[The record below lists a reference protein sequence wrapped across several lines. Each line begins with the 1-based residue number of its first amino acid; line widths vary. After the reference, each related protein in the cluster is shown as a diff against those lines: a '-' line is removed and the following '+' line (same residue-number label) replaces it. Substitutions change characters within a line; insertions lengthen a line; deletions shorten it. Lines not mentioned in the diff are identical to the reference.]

1 MMSIMYRLRSLLAG
15 LVLTCLAS
23 APSTAQ
29 EQAPPHTYVIVH
41 GAWGGSWDWRTVDSL
56 LTAQGHRVFRP
67 DLTGLGKRNHLA
79 SATIGLDTHIQDVVN
94 EILWEELTDVVLVGH
109 SYGGMV
115 ITGVADSIPDRI
127 RELIYVDAF
136 LPEAGESV
144 MRLAG
149 TPMEGLVRAS
159 TRDGLV
165 VPVWEPAE
173 KGLPKDVPHPL
184 KTLTD
189 PIRLKGEYQKVPAR
203 YILTVDGGDRPDSFQ
218 QFADRAERRRVP
230 VQTMEAGHTPERTH
244 PEELV
249 RLITTNR

>member
-1 MMSIMYRLRSLLAG
+1 MSRLPSLLAG
-15 LVLTCLAS
+15 LILTSLIS
-23 APSTAQ
+23 APLTAQ
-29 EQAPPHTYVIVH
+29 EQAPPRTYVIVH

-79 SATIGLDTHIQDVVN
+79 SAAIGLDTHIQDVVN

-115 ITGVADSIPDRI
+115 ITGVADSIPGRI
-127 RELIYVDAF
+127 RALIYVDAF

-144 MRLAG
+144 MQLAG
-149 TPMEGLVRAS
+149 AQLAGVVRAS

-165 VPVWEPAE
+165 VPAWEPAD

-184 KTLTD
+184 KSLTD
-189 PIRLKGEYQKVPAR
+189 PIRLKGEYRKVPAR
-203 YILTVDGGDRPDSFQ
+203 YILTLEPDRVPDSFQ
-218 QFADRAERRRVP
+218 AFADRASRRSIP
-230 VQTMEAGHTPERTH
+230 VQTMQAGHTPERTH
-244 PEELV
+244 PGELV
-249 RLITTNR
+249 RLITTKR